1 MGGFFIDTM
10 KENFSFS
17 YDTYGTSDELPE
29 ADRALLEAARHTT
42 RNAYAPYSNFFVGAV
57 ARMKNGKLVQ
67 GTNQENASYPVGICA
82 ERVLMSAASSLF
94 PGEGIETLA
103 ISYNNKNGDSS
114 KPVSPCGICRQSL
127 LEFESR
133 GGSPIRIILSGLTG
147 KVIVLENAGLLLP
160 FSFGSKDME

>member
-1 MGGFFIDTM
+1 M
-10 KENFSFS
+10 KEQFSFNYEVYPS
-17 YDTYGTSDELPE
+17 SDELQE
-29 ADRALLEAARHTT
+29 ADKNLLKAARETT
-42 RNAYAPYSNFFVGAV
+42 KKAYAPYSNFLVGAV
-57 ARMKNGKLVQ
+57 ARMKNGKLVE

-82 ERVLMSAASSLF
+82 ERVLISAASSIF
-94 PGEGIETLA
+94 PGEAIETLA

-127 LEFESR
+127 LEFEAR

>member
-1 MGGFFIDTM
+1 M
-10 KENFSFS
+10 KEQFSFN
-17 YDTYGTSDELPE
+17 YEVFTSSNELSKS
-29 ADRALLEAARHTT
+29 DKDLLEAARDTT
-42 RNAYAPYSNFFVGAV
+42 KNAYAPYSNFLVGAV
-57 ARMKNGKLVQ
+57 ARMKNGSLVK

-133 GGSPIRIILSGLTG
+133 GGGPIRIILSGLTG